1 MKKFLFCVIA
11 IVSFTFA
18 ANDELLETLAD
29 ETLHNLLYC
38 NPKTGKIDENCK
50 KQEALLSERMKKLS
64 KEDQEKVRNLA
75 ATKYVLEMDKY
86 ENLKKLSDEA
96 LQNLLTCNPQA
107 GMVDENCQ
115 KKNALWSER
124 MAKLS
129 KEDQEKVRDLTAAK
143 FVLEMEKAKKKEEER
158 VKLREERAKAAK
170 PTSLADSNDAV
181 EKLAKE
187 MIDLLDKCQNNQ
199 LDEDEC
205 KTQKKL
211 LSEREKK
218 LSALDQKKLQ
228 DLLMPKF
235 IEMVKKRK

>member
-11 IVSFTFA
+11 VVSFTFA
-18 ANDELLETLAD
+18 ANDELLE
-29 ETLHNLLYC
+29 
-38 NPKTGKIDENCK
+38 
-50 KQEALLSERMKKLS
+50 
-64 KEDQEKVRNLA
+64 
-75 ATKYVLEMDKY
+75 
-86 ENLKKLSDEA
+86 KLSDEA
-96 LQNLLTCNPQA
+96 LQDLLVCNSQA
-107 GMVDENCQ
+107 GMVDENCK

-143 FVLEMEKAKKKEEER
+143 FMLETEKAKKKDEER
-158 VKLREERAKAAK
+158 VKLREERAKAAT

-181 EKLAKE
+181 EKLAEE
-187 MIDLLDKCQNNQ
+187 MIDLLDKCDNKQ
-199 LDEDEC
+199 LDENEC
-205 KTQKKL
+205 KKQKKL